1 MHGPRDANTDSNEEH
16 EKKLKKGALLT
27 HAEKSDKLQML
38 SMHVTKIYIAIFIT
52 TLIIYLLYYTNTANT
67 ATTTQTLFPLTEMS
81 FAE

>member
-27 HAEKSDKLQML
+27 HAENSDKLQML
-38 SMHVTKIYIAIFIT
+38 SLHVTKIYIAIFIT
-52 TLIIYLLYYTNTANT
+52 TSIIYYTNTANT